1 MAYEVTATR
10 RRPQAFDALAG
21 QEFVAETLKNT
32 IESKKIAHA
41 YLFSGPR
48 GCGKTSTAR
57 ILAKAL
63 NCGNGPSATPCGK
76 CSHCIEISKGI
87 SPDVIEI
94 DGASN
99 TSVNDVRQIKEEVLF
114 PPQSSRYKIYII
126 DEVHML
132 STSAFNALLKTIEE
146 PPEYAVFI
154 FATTELQK
162 VPATIKSRCQQFN
175 FRLVP
180 IDTVEKL
187 LADAAA
193 EIGIKADEEALY
205 WVARESTGSVRDAYT
220 LFDQVAAFSGDHITF
235 EKIRDKLG
243 LVGVDSLN
251 VIFEDCAS
259 GRSREA
265 LLKLD
270 EFLQNGI
277 SIEQFIA
284 NSTDYLRSILLIK
297 NGITKESLLGQ
308 SHERFSM
315 TVLNSWNPI
324 QIERAISIFLQL
336 YKDIRFSLS
345 PRYELEL
352 AVSRL
357 SWLSEYVSPVEV
369 KVAIDQARNI
379 LLGSQAAMQQSSRP
393 AQGAQNGANL
403 AFLMNPTAWQQNP
416 TPRTQAVPP
425 QPLKPSKPLP
435 VLDALKNLP
444 EYRNATSVTENAA
457 SAPNPSPEN
466 PDQPAPNPIP
476 PANQNFAQQTNQ
488 FPPASQN
495 SAQPTNSVPSASQN
509 FAQPT
514 NSVPPASQNFA
525 QPQNPIPPASQNFAQ
540 PQNPIPPA
548 SQNFAQQTNSVP
560 PASQNFAQPTNPV
573 PPANQNFAQQ
583 TNQFPPASQNF
594 AQPTNLIPPASQN
607 FAQQTNQFPPAS
619 QNFAQPTNQFPPANQ
634 NFEQPTNSVPPAS
647 QNFAQ
652 QTNQFPPVSQNFAQ
666 PTNPVQGEWGSAAV
680 AVEIGRGEDFEK
692 IPEDRIQK
700 FVIDA
705 LSVRD
710 EILAALFMNTRAW
723 KKSPGKVTFE
733 VGSEFDRVSFAS
745 SRNKILDAFGKIFS
759 APVDFEAVLRKVE
772 VVDLSENAPP
782 AVKLLCETFRGSVV
796 GVTDSAGEQVPAAS
810 EPAQNAESAR
820 GEEAD
825 SGFEEE
831 FAPEDIMPDDD

>member
-476 PANQNFAQQTNQ
+476 PA
-488 FPPASQN
+488 SQN
-495 SAQPTNSVPSASQN
+495 SAQP
-509 FAQPT
+509 
-514 NSVPPASQNFA
+514 
-525 QPQNPIPPASQNFAQ
+525 
-540 PQNPIPPA
+540 
-548 SQNFAQQTNSVP
+548 
-560 PASQNFAQPTNPV
+560 
-573 PPANQNFAQQ
+573 

-594 AQPTNLIPPASQN
+594 AQPTNPI
-607 FAQQTNQFPPAS
+607 
-619 QNFAQPTNQFPPANQ
+619 PPANQ
-634 NFEQPTNSVPPAS
+634 NFAQPQNPVPPA
-647 QNFAQ
+647 
-652 QTNQFPPVSQNFAQ
+652 SQNFAQ
-666 PTNPVQGEWGSAAV
+666 PTNPVQGEWGSAAA